1 MGTLRASVTV
11 HHQHQ
16 GRFIGVSPPT
26 PAAGGDR
33 GSCSHG
39 SPLHVGLVP
48 STGEADSFSPLRSTR
63 LVRNPTD
70 ARRQVVRL
78 SGCDKPPKGGAL
90 SNRRKWSEG
99 GRSGHKERKTS
110 SSAGTHHCQCP
121 LLQEAPLVSQVEGS
135 PCKIGWTLLGH
146 SSLVPELLRSQAR
159 LLHSISQLP
168 HMGPPS
174 TRGSK

>member
-1 MGTLRASVTV
+1 M
-11 HHQHQ
+11 
-16 GRFIGVSPPT
+16 
-26 PAAGGDR
+26 
-33 GSCSHG
+33 
-39 SPLHVGLVP
+39 GLVP

-70 ARRQVVRL
+70 PRRQVVRL
-78 SGCDKPPKGGAL
+78 SGCDRLHRSPVPQGSGKPPKGGAL

-121 LLQEAPLVSQVEGS
+121 LLQEAPLVSQVEGN
-135 PCKIGWTLLGH
+135 PCKIGWTFLGH

-159 LLHSISQLP
+159 LLHSISRPP

-174 TRGSK
+174 ARGSK